1 MSTAFDEDGY
11 WLDCIRRSGSNSAV
25 SGWQDIAEFLQS
37 GRADDRTLS
46 GMFCAL
52 RALSQEA
59 QRQLSER
66 KEVQRLARYE
76 APTAAARRGSK

>member
-1 MSTAFDEDGY
+1 MSADFDDDDY
-11 WLDCIRRSGSNSAV
+11 WLECIRRSGSNSCVA
-25 SGWQDIAEFLQS
+25 GWGDMKAFIQS

-46 GMFCAL
+46 GFYVAL

-66 KEVQRLARYE
+66 REAQRLARYGIG
-76 APTAAARRGSK
+76 AAQRDSK